1 MSALAIEVAGL
12 RVEPY
17 AAQPTLVF
25 ELAVDEGSGAP
36 VHALAL
42 RCQIRLEP
50 QRRGYDEAEREG
62 LVELFGPTSQWGES
76 LRSFLW
82 ANTSLVVPSFRGAT
96 KVDLPLA
103 CSYDLEV
110 AASKYLHALR
120 DGSVPLR
127 LLFSGTAFTG
137 PPGAV
142 QMEPVS
148 WSLEAPCRLPV
159 ALWREMMDRY
169 FPGAGWLRL
178 RRETLDAL
186 GRAKAERASASWDEL
201 LEALLRE
208 AGP

>member
-1 MSALAIEVAGL
+1 MTALAIEVAGL
-12 RVEPY
+12 RVEPW

-25 ELAVDEGSGAP
+25 ELGIDAPDDAP

-42 RCQIRLEP
+42 RCQLRIEP
-50 QRRGYDEAEREG
+50 QRRGYSEAEREG
-62 LVELFGPTSQWGES
+62 LVELFGPASQWGES

-82 ANTSLVVPSFRGAT
+82 TNTSLVVPGFRGAT

-110 AASKYLHALR
+110 AGSKYLHALR

-137 PPGAV
+137 PPDAV

-148 WSLEAPCRLPV
+148 WSLEAPCQLPV

-178 RRETLDAL
+178 RRDTLDAL
-186 GRAKAERASASWDEL
+186 GRAKAERAAASWDEL
-201 LEALLRE
+201 LEMLLRE
-208 AGP
+208 ASA